1 MKMFPEYVQC
11 WLAFLLSLDTI
22 RNLNFHVLLL
32 SCRLEEKRKE
42 KRERKKA
49 AKKELQAKKL
59 EARRKEAEHL
69 SEDEINRRREESRL
83 RLEQR
88 KRQKIEQ
95 KQKLEKSLVQ
105 GQRILVDLDFAH
117 LMTATE
123 IKSIVQQLLFCY
135 GVNVRAS
142 VPCHLM
148 FSSIDGAIKEAIDRQ
163 IPSFDAWKVTQS
175 PLPYMQLLQED
186 KQDIVYLS
194 ADSPN
199 EIQELDPK
207 KVYIVGGLVDRNR
220 HKGVCL
226 KKAEEQG
233 IQTARLPIGQYIQL
247 SSSQVMCTNHAVE
260 MLIKWCEIKDWE
272 KAFKSVVPDRKRRQ
286 VDDK

>member
-1 MKMFPEYVQC
+1 M
-11 WLAFLLSLDTI
+11 
-22 RNLNFHVLLL
+22 
-32 SCRLEEKRKE
+32 
-42 KRERKKA
+42 
-49 AKKELQAKKL
+49 
-59 EARRKEAEHL
+59 ARRKDAEHL
-69 SEDEINRRREESRL
+69 SEEEINKRREQSRL
-83 RLEQR
+83 RAEER
-88 KRQKIEQ
+88 KRLKMEQ
-95 KQKLEKSLVQ
+95 KRKLEKSLEE

-135 GVNVRAS
+135 GVNARAS
-142 VPCHLM
+142 IPCHLI
-148 FSSIDGAIKEAIDRQ
+148 FSSIDGAVKDAINRQ
-163 IPSFDAWKVTQS
+163 IPSFDTWKVTQS

-186 KQDIVYLS
+186 KQHIVYLT
-194 ADSPN
+194 ADSPH

-247 SSSQVMCTNHAVE
+247 ASSQVMCTNHAVE
-260 MLIKWCEIKDWE
+260 MLIRWCEVRDWE
-272 KAFKSVVPDRKRRQ
+272 QAFKSVVPDRKRKHPAQ
-286 VDDK
+286 